1 MENKINLCGKG
12 KNHKLDKFMEV
23 CLLLL
28 LQKEITHGYVLAD
41 ELTYFGFSKNDLNIG
56 TLYRTLRKMEKKSL
70 VTSFWEKGIHGP
82 KKRVYTITDNGKKE
96 LENWIQILE
105 SRKKGI
111 EKLIK
116 SYKSLNSNPAERK
129 KSNDK
134 SFH

>member
-1 MENKINLCGKG
+1 MEMKSKMNLCSKG

-28 LQKEITHGYVLAD
+28 LQKETTHGYVLAD
-41 ELTYFGFSKNDLNIG
+41 ELTYYGFSKNDLNIG
-56 TLYRTLRKMEKKSL
+56 TLYRTLRKMEKNSW

-82 KKRVYTITDNGKKE
+82 KRRVYTITDNGRKE
-96 LENWIQILE
+96 LKDWIEILE

-116 SYKSLNSNPAERK
+116 NYKSWNSNLIEGK
-129 KSNDK
+129 D
-134 SFH
+134 